1 MACKRGFA
9 PAPYKGQRPLTLNE
23 KFFEIGGEMEKSI
36 RTVYAPCESEKV
48 IEKSRFIGYTA
59 HVEREE
65 EAHAFLAKIRKEH
78 SLATHVCYAFIADKT
93 GNLQR
98 FSDDGEPQG
107 TAGVPILEVLK
118 AKKLFETAVAV
129 VRYFGGIKLGAGGL
143 VRAYSST
150 AGETLDKAEIRSLE
164 KCVEVLVEVDYT
176 GIDGVQK
183 FLSAHESELLD
194 TQYGEK
200 VTFLIA
206 VKKSQTQSFIDALV
220 DYMQGRLQYSTGEEY
235 YSAFKI

>member
-1 MACKRGFA
+1 MDK
-9 PAPYKGQRPLTLNE
+9 
-23 KFFEIGGEMEKSI
+23 II
-36 RTVYAPCESEKV
+36 HTVFSPCESEKI
-48 IEKSRFIGYTA
+48 IEKSRFIGYCE
-59 HVEREE
+59 HVESEE
-65 EAHAFLAKIRKEH
+65 QARAFLAKVRKEH
-78 SLATHVCYAFIADKT
+78 SLATHVCYGFIADKT

-150 AGETLDKAEIRSLE
+150 AGETLAKADVRSLE
-164 KCVEVLVEVDYT
+164 KCVEYEICVDYT

-183 FLSAHESELLD
+183 FTAQNDCSVLSTA
-194 TQYGEK
+194 YGEK

-206 VKKSQTQSFIDALV
+206 VKKAQAESFITALV
-220 DYMQGRLQYSTGEEY
+220 DYMQGRVSHEQKGEY
-235 YSAFKI
+235 YSAFKLAMSQHSVDF